1 MKKLFILLA
10 CIWLTVAGAQA
21 PNASMDDSDFERVNG
36 SQRSRIHIERDEVK
50 LVFEGAEALCYQR
63 FAVNDCLR
71 KARVVR
77 REALA
82 DLRRQEVSLNAQ
94 EAKRK
99 AAIQV
104 SRIEE
109 KSSLQSLNDELVRL
123 EEAQLQMQERER
135 LFNSKAADR
144 VLLEDQA
151 EARQAEAKARMQKA
165 VQAQQDRA
173 AKAAAAAVEKEIYD
187 KKQLDAQLREAQR
200 QKRLADVKRPEPAP
214 LPLPP

>member
-1 MKKLFILLA
+1 
-10 CIWLTVAGAQA
+10 
-21 PNASMDDSDFERVNG
+21 
-36 SQRSRIHIERDEVK
+36 
-50 LVFEGAEALCYQR
+50 
-63 FAVNDCLR
+63 
-71 KARVVR
+71 
-77 REALA
+77 
-82 DLRRQEVSLNAQ
+82 
-94 EAKRK
+94 
-99 AAIQV
+99 V

-144 VLLEDQA
+144 ALLEDQA
-151 EARQAEAKARMQKA
+151 EARQAEAKVRMQKA